1 MRSTAPTRWW
11 RQAALLAGT
20 VMVVTA
26 CGGTTTTGAPSA
38 APVTPAPAVSGAPSA
53 DTGYS
58 GPPVT
63 IEYAIWGDPAEINSQ
78 KAVVAGFTAANPSI
92 TVDVTVADWD
102 AYWDKL
108 QTGLAG
114 GAAPDVFAMDGPLG
128 PDYQTRDVLLDLTP
142 YIEAEGYDLG
152 QLDDNAVK
160 DFTTKDGV
168 VFGLPRDLNVIALF
182 YNKDMFDAAGI
193 AYPDDTWT
201 WDKLV
206 EVGKQLTKDNDG
218 DGTIDQWGV
227 YTETTDMENAW
238 SSFVWQAGGDILT
251 EDGTKSALD
260 RPESAAGIQFLQDLI
275 WKEKVIP
282 DPAIFAETGD
292 AFEQKVAA
300 MEINGSWLVPTHEAA
315 GIKLGIAPLPA
326 GPAGKATSVNPTG
339 AVVYAKTDA
348 RRPPGCSPSTS
359 PAPRPRRRS
368 WPSRPG
374 AGEQADPRHQ
384 LPGVLRRRAGVR
396 GLARVRPPRR
406 LRGLQ
411 RVHHDPP
418 DGARRERVQRT
429 QQDGADAIASVNEEL
444 NGIPQAASNPAGADI
459 DRAGR
464 PAMSLLRV
472 VIVSVRAGSACGS
485 RGTAAVL
492 RHAAVPQR

>member
-1 MRSTAPTRWW
+1 MHSTTHTARW
-11 RQAALLAGT
+11 RRAALLAG
-20 VMVVTA
+20 VLVAVAA
-26 CGGTTTTGAPSA
+26 CGGTTSSSAPSTA
-38 APVTPAPAVSGAPSA
+38 ASAGASASAPAGSGAPSGG
-53 DTGYS
+53 TGYS

-78 KAVVAGFTAANPSI
+78 KAVVEGFTAANPDI

-128 PDYQTRDVLLDLTP
+128 PDYQGRDVLLDLTP
-142 YIEAEGYDLG
+142 YIKADGYDLG

-168 VFGLPRDLNVIALF
+168 VFGLPRDLNVIALY

-193 AYPDDTWT
+193 PYPDDTWT
-201 WDKLV
+201 WEKLV
-206 EVGKQLTKDNDG
+206 EVGKQLTKDTDG

-275 WKEKVIP
+275 WKEKVVP

-315 GIKLGIAPLPA
+315 GINLGIAPLPA

-339 AVVYAKTDA
+339 AVIYANTDA
-348 RRPPGCSPSTS
+348 PEASWMLAKYLASPEAQEKIMALKASVPVNKEILAS
-359 PAPRPRRRS
+359 SYPAS
-368 WPSRPG
+368 FEG
-374 AGEQADPRHQ
+374 AQVFADSLAFAHLKPAFA
-384 LPGVLRRRAGVR
+384 GYNEFNTVLQTELDENVFNA
-396 GLARVRPPRR
+396 ANKT
-406 LRGLQ
+406 
-411 RVHHDPP
+411 
-418 DGARRERVQRT
+418 AAE
-429 QQDGADAIASVNEEL
+429 AIASVNDQL
-444 NGIPQAASNPAGADI
+444 NGILAAGQP
-459 DRAGR
+459 
-464 PAMSLLRV
+464 
-472 VIVSVRAGSACGS
+472 
-485 RGTAAVL
+485 
-492 RHAAVPQR
+492 

>member
-1 MRSTAPTRWW
+1 MLATTPARRW
-11 RQAALLAGT
+11 RHAAALAAVAALL
-20 VMVVTA
+20 VTA
-26 CGGTTTTGAPSA
+26 CGGTTSPTTAPSA
-38 APVTPAPAVSGAPSA
+38 SVPGAATTAPGATEPGATEPAASG
-53 DTGYS
+53 GYS

-78 KAVVAGFTAANPSI
+78 KAVVEGFTAANPAI

-142 YIEAEGYDLG
+142 YIKAEGYDLG

-160 DFTTKDGV
+160 DFTTRDGL

-201 WDKLV
+201 WDKLI
-206 EVGKQLTKDNDG
+206 EVGKQLTKDTDG
-218 DGTIDQWGV
+218 DGTVDQWGI

-275 WKEKVIP
+275 WKEKVVP

-292 AFEQKVAA
+292 AFEQQVAA

-315 GIKLGIAPLPA
+315 GINLGIAPLPA

-348 RRPPGCSPSTS
+348 PEASWLLAKYLASPEAQEKIMALKASVPVNKEILATS
-359 PAPRPRRRS
+359 YPAS
-368 WPSRPG
+368 F
-374 AGEQADPRHQ
+374 
-384 LPGVLRRRAGVR
+384 
-396 GLARVRPPRR
+396 
-406 LRGLQ
+406 
-411 RVHHDPP
+411 
-418 DGARRERVQRT
+418 DGAQVFADSLAFAHLKPAFVGYNEFTTILQTELDENVFNAPNKT
-429 QQDGADAIASVNEEL
+429 AADAIASVNEEL
-444 NGIPQAASNPAGADI
+444 NGILAAG
-459 DRAGR
+459 
-464 PAMSLLRV
+464 
-472 VIVSVRAGSACGS
+472 
-485 RGTAAVL
+485 
-492 RHAAVPQR
+492 Q